1 MRKNTVKPIVATIV
15 AKGTGGAYRVRRLLR
30 TILLRV
36 RSSELDQ
43 RWHNRTGHHAIPTH
57 QQRYLRSGSGSVIL

>member
-43 RWHNRTGHHAIPTH
+43 RRHNRTGHHAIPHTNSVT
-57 QQRYLRSGSGSVIL
+57 SGQAVVL